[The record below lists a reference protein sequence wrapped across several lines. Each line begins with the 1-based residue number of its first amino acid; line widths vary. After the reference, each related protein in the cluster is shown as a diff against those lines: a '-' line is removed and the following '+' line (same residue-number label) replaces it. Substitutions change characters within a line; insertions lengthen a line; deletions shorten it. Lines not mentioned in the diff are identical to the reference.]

1 MKKSDYTVNQALLSM
16 MNNKEDFESVAIVGR
31 TAEGKIVRFLG
42 GEMTNE
48 KLIFMAHTLVVLAD
62 ESD

>member
-1 MKKSDYTVNQALLSM
+1 MKTDYTVNQALLSM
-16 MNNKEDFESVAIVGR
+16 MNEADLESIAIVGR

-48 KLIFMAHTLVVLAD
+48 RLVFMAHTLVLIAD
-62 ESD
+62 ENHE